1 MTAFK
6 LEGKLR
12 VIDRPVPAF
21 CGMARGAVGAE
32 LARVFVILGVTGET
46 IRRDA
51 LVFIVDVTELAL
63 NRVVFTDQFETG
75 KVVIELG
82 RLAPSFCGMTD
93 SALRTELTLM
103 LVVFLVAVVTFLRGG
118 LQVREIACIDMAG

>member
-1 MTAFK
+1 MIH
-6 LEGKLR
+6 G
-12 VIDRPVPAF
+12 PVPALS
-21 CGMARGAVGAE
+21 GMAGGAVGAE
-32 LARVFVILGVTGET
+32 LARMFIILGVTGET
-46 IRRDA
+46 IGRDT
-51 LVFIVDVTELAL
+51 LIFIVDVTLLTL
-63 NRVVFTDQFETG
+63 NGIVFADQFEAG

-82 RLAPSFCGMTD
+82 RLAPSFCGVTD